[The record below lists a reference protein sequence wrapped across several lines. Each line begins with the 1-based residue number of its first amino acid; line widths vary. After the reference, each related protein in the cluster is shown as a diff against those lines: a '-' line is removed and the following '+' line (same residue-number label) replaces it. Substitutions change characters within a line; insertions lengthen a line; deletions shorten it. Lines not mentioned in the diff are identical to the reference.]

1 MNFKDIL
8 KNDITSVFLN
18 DLEFADKHNIDGVD
32 MLCIIDNSELEER
45 KKLYTHYMDGIFEGK
60 TLIYVRAADMGVLPG
75 VSKRLYLD
83 NEPYTVEE
91 AMDECGIYSIVLEA
105 IFSD

>member
-8 KNDITSVFLN
+8 KRDVTSVFLN
-18 DLEFADKHNIDGVD
+18 NLEFADIHDIDGVK
-32 MLCIIDNSELEER
+32 MRCIIDNNELEER
-45 KKLYTHYMDGIFEGK
+45 KKLYSQHSDGIFEGK
-60 TLIYVRAADMGVLPG
+60 ILIYVRAEDIGMMPG

-83 NEPYTVEE
+83 GEAYRVEE
-91 AMDECGIYSIVLEA
+91 TMDEYGMYSIVLEA